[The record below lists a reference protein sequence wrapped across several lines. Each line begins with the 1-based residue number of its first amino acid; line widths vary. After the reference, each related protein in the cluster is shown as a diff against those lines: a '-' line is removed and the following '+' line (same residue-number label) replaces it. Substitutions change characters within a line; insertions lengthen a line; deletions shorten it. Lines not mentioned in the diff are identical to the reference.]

1 MRNPRLLETKDTLNI
16 QSLKHLALQ
25 IGIKNEKL
33 IDIYKNIK
41 KYYRVGTISQQR
53 PDGRIKERNIYH
65 PSFELKEILKAI
77 NTYLLK
83 KIRLSV
89 VVHGSRKYRSA
100 YTNAKMHVGKR
111 DILSFDIE
119 NFFPSIRPYKVFN
132 MFRRL
137 NCSPEVSKY
146 LTRLCTADNHVPQGY
161 NTSPAI
167 ANLVLVPTT
176 ERLHGLAKKHGMSL
190 GTFIDDICFS
200 GNNTPA
206 KYMKTI
212 EKIINECGYRLK
224 SEKTTFM
231 KKNQQ
236 QKVTGVVVN
245 VKPNIDNKSFRD
257 LRNIIHICHKYGPS
271 VLIGKIKNKQGKTI
285 DTTERLK
292 NHLLGRL
299 SHVNQLNLHKAETLR
314 SKFKG
319 IAW

>member
-1 MRNPRLLETKDTLNI
+1 M
-16 QSLKHLALQ
+16 
-25 IGIKNEKL
+25 GIPKEEI
-33 IDIYKNIK
+33 IDIASNIK
-41 KYYRVGTISQQR
+41 KHYRTEVKTIEK
-53 PDGRIKERNIYH
+53 PDGGIKKRTIYH
-65 PSFELKEILKAI
+65 PSHRLEKILKGI
-77 NTYLLK
+77 YNYLLK
-83 KIRLSV
+83 KIKLSE
-89 VVHGSRKYRSA
+89 VVHGSRKKHCSL
-100 YTNAKMHVGKR
+100 TNAKIHVGQR
-111 DILSFDIE
+111 YVLGFDIE
-119 NFFPSIRPYKVFN
+119 SFFPSIRPYNVFN

-200 GNNTPA
+200 GNNNPA

-224 SEKTTFM
+224 SEKTTLM

-236 QKVTGVVVN
+236 QKVTGVVIN
-245 VKPNIDNKSFRD
+245 VKPNIDKKPFQD
-257 LRNIIHICHKYGPS
+257 LKNIIHICHKYGPS